1 MTRADKLFARIV
13 NNPKDVSYEELD
25 KLLYKYG
32 FECSNPG
39 TGSSHFTYRH
49 PDLVDILT
57 IPYKRPIKAVYVK
70 KAIAAIQQLET
81 RRE

>member
-1 MTRADKLFARIV
+1 MARADKLFARIV

-32 FECSNPG
+32 FEHSNPG

-57 IPYKRPIKAVYVK
+57 MPYKRPIKAIYVK
-70 KAIAAIQQLET
+70 KAIAAIKQLEAG
-81 RRE
+81 RE